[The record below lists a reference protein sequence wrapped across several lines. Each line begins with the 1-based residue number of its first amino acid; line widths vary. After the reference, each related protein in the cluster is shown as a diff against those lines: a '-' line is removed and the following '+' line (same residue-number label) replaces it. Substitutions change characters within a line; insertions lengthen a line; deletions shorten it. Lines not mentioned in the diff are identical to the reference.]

1 MDAPLIQIR
10 HVAEHA
16 AGAATVHHEDV
27 NDDDIA
33 WLIEQSE
40 KIAVRT
46 WISGANEIGARPM
59 GDSANQAL
67 QAFELLVFETLLTRP
82 PFEFVRH
89 PQKYR

>member
-1 MDAPLIQIR
+1 MSTMTTLR
-10 HVAEHA
+10 
-16 AGAATVHHEDV
+16 GSS
-27 NDDDIA
+27 NS
-33 WLIEQSE
+33 LK

-46 WISGANEIGARPM
+46 WISGANEIGARPV